1 MALTVSMPQ
10 LGESVTEGT
19 IARWLKKPG
28 EPVARY
34 ESIAEVA
41 SDKVN
46 AEIPAPSD
54 GIFGEIIA
62 VEGSVVS
69 VGQPICTIEQGAGAS
84 PEVPAAAPAAPAAA
98 PVAAVEA
105 PLAAAAP
112 DSAASGP
119 AVAGT
124 GLAVEPA
131 TAPASVPVA
140 AAPAPATAPLA
151 PAVAATAPPAPAI
164 SPAASPAT
172 DANGAAHQHVTP
184 AVRMLAREQSVD
196 LSLIQG
202 SGIGGRVTKKDVLDH
217 VQRRDEA
224 ARAAGPLVPAA
235 PAIGS
240 TSPSPAPA
248 GFAPASAAAPVAA
261 AVPAAATAPPSPSAS
276 AEEGDQLLPM
286 TSVRRAIADHM
297 VRSRQT
303 SPHAWLM
310 VEVDMSR
317 VVRLREAGKAA
328 FRERYGISLTYLPFV
343 ARAVVEALRRRPS
356 LNAQWSEAGLVL
368 KHDINLGI
376 AVALEENLVVPV
388 LRNADRL
395 SIAGL
400 AQAMADLGNRARA
413 NRLKLDE
420 IQGGTFTLNNTGAL
434 GTVMTQ
440 AIINQPQ
447 AAILTM
453 DAVVKRAVVVDDM
466 IAIRPIMNLGLSFDH
481 RINDG
486 LQAARFLQDVREQL
500 EGLDEGATLL

>member
-1 MALTVSMPQ
+1 MPQ

-19 IARWLKKPG
+19 IARWLKQPG

-46 AEIPAPSD
+46 AEIPAPAD
-54 GIFGEIIA
+54 GTFGEVIA
-62 VEGSVVS
+62 PEGSVVS

-84 PEVPAAAPAAPAAA
+84 AEV
-98 PVAAVEA
+98 
-105 PLAAAAP
+105 
-112 DSAASGP
+112 
-119 AVAGT
+119 
-124 GLAVEPA
+124 PA
-131 TAPASVPVA
+131 TAPVAPVA
-140 AAPAPATAPLA
+140 EQPAAPVREAAFETVPAVREAAPAPAALASA
-151 PAVAATAPPAPAI
+151 PATFPVAPAASPAPAAEPVPSAPAI
-164 SPAASPAT
+164 SPVATAAAAD

-184 AVRMLAREQSVD
+184 AVRMLAREQDVD

-224 ARAAGPLVPAA
+224 ARAAGPAPSAA
-235 PAIGS
+235 PAVALA
-240 TSPSPAPA
+240 PQYPAP
-248 GFAPASAAAPVAA
+248 SAAPVGLIPAAA
-261 AVPAAATAPPSPSAS
+261 AVPAAPAAALTSLSATA
-276 AEEGDQLLPM
+276 EDGDQLLPM
-286 TSVRRAIADHM
+286 TSVRRAIAEHM

-343 ARAVVEALRRRPS
+343 ARAVVEALRRRPTF
-356 LNAQWSEAGLVL
+356 NAQWSEAGLVL

-434 GTVMTQ
+434 GAVMTQ

-466 IAIRPIMNLGLSFDH
+466 IAIRPIMNLGMSFDH
-481 RINDG
+481 RLNDG

-500 EGLDEGATLL
+500 EGLDEGAILL

>member
-19 IARWLKKPG
+19 IARWLKQPG

-46 AEIPAPSD
+46 AEIPAPAD
-54 GIFGEIIA
+54 GTFGEVIA
-62 VEGSVVS
+62 PEGSVVS

-84 PEVPAAAPAAPAAA
+84 AEVAATAPAAPVAEQPAAPVRAAAFEAVPAVREAAPAPVAVASAPATSPVAPAAAPAAE
-98 PVAAVEA
+98 PV
-105 PLAAAAP
+105 P
-112 DSAASGP
+112 S
-119 AVAGT
+119 
-124 GLAVEPA
+124 
-131 TAPASVPVA
+131 
-140 AAPAPATAPLA
+140 
-151 PAVAATAPPAPAI
+151 APAI
-164 SPAASPAT
+164 SPVATAAAD

-184 AVRMLAREQSVD
+184 AVRMLAREQDVD

-224 ARAAGPLVPAA
+224 ARAAGPAPLVALA
-235 PAIGS
+235 PAL
-240 TSPSPAPA
+240 
-248 GFAPASAAAPVAA
+248 
-261 AVPAAATAPPSPSAS
+261 SAS

-317 VVRLREAGKAA
+317 VVRLREAGKVA

-343 ARAVVEALRRRPS
+343 ARAVVEALRRRPTF
-356 LNAQWSEAGLVL
+356 NAQWSEAGLVL

-434 GTVMTQ
+434 GAVMTQ

-466 IAIRPIMNLGLSFDH
+466 IAIRPIMNLGMSFDH
-481 RINDG
+481 RLNDG

>member
-1 MALTVSMPQ
+1 
-10 LGESVTEGT
+10 
-19 IARWLKKPG
+19 
-28 EPVARY
+28 VA
-34 ESIAEVA
+34 
-41 SDKVN
+41 
-46 AEIPAPSD
+46 
-54 GIFGEIIA
+54 
-62 VEGSVVS
+62 
-69 VGQPICTIEQGAGAS
+69 T
-84 PEVPAAAPAAPAAA
+84 AAA
-98 PVAAVEA
+98 
-105 PLAAAAP
+105 
-112 DSAASGP
+112 D
-119 AVAGT
+119 
-124 GLAVEPA
+124 
-131 TAPASVPVA
+131 
-140 AAPAPATAPLA
+140 
-151 PAVAATAPPAPAI
+151 
-164 SPAASPAT
+164 

-184 AVRMLAREQSVD
+184 AVRMLAREQDVD

-224 ARAAGPLVPAA
+224 ARAAGPAPSAAPAVALSSQYPVPSAAPVGLAPAAASVPAA
-235 PAIGS
+235 PAAAL
-240 TSPSPAPA
+240 TSL
-248 GFAPASAAAPVAA
+248 
-261 AVPAAATAPPSPSAS
+261 SAS

-310 VEVDMSR
+310 VEVGMSR
-317 VVRLREAGKAA
+317 VVRLREAGKVA

-343 ARAVVEALRRRPS
+343 ARAVVEALRRRPTF
-356 LNAQWSEAGLVL
+356 NAQWSEAGLVL

-434 GTVMTQ
+434 GAVMTQ

-466 IAIRPIMNLGLSFDH
+466 IAIRPIMNLGMSFDH
-481 RINDG
+481 RLNDG

>member
-19 IARWLKKPG
+19 IARWLKQPG

-46 AEIPAPSD
+46 AEIPAPAD
-54 GIFGEIIA
+54 GTFGEIIA
-62 VEGSVVS
+62 AEGSVVS
-69 VGQPICTIEQGAGAS
+69 VGQPICTIEQGAAAS
-84 PEVPAAAPAAPAAA
+84 ATAPAAAPAAPAAEQPAVSVPAVAIEAA
-98 PVAAVEA
+98 PAVREA
-105 PLAAAAP
+105 RPAAAP
-112 DSAASGP
+112 A
-119 AVAGT
+119 
-124 GLAVEPA
+124 
-131 TAPASVPVA
+131 PVA
-140 AAPAPATAPLA
+140 AAPAPTTAPLA
-151 PAVAATAPPAPAI
+151 PGAAAPAPSVPAI
-164 SPAASPAT
+164 SPAATAVA
-172 DANGAAHQHVTP
+172 DADGAAHQHVTP
-184 AVRMLAREQSVD
+184 AVRMLAREQGVD
-196 LSLIQG
+196 LSLIEG

-224 ARAAGPLVPAA
+224 ARAAGPAPSGAAAVALSSQDPA
-235 PAIGS
+235 
-240 TSPSPAPA
+240 PAPA
-248 GFAPASAAAPVAA
+248 GLAPAPAAPAPVAA
-261 AVPAAATAPPSPSAS
+261 AVPAAPAALPSLSAS

-286 TSVRRAIADHM
+286 TSVRRAIAEHM

-343 ARAVVEALRRRPS
+343 ARAVVEALRRRPTF
-356 LNAQWSEAGLVL
+356 NAQWSEAGLML
-368 KHDINLGI
+368 KHDIHLGI

-434 GTVMTQ
+434 GAVMTQ

-481 RINDG
+481 RLNDG

-500 EGLDEGATLL
+500 EGLDESATLL

>member
-19 IARWLKKPG
+19 IVRWLKQPG

-46 AEIPAPSD
+46 AEIPAPAD
-54 GIFGEIIA
+54 GTFGEIIA
-62 VEGSVVS
+62 AEGSVVS
-69 VGQPICTIEQGAGAS
+69 VGQPICTIEQGAGAAA
-84 PEVPAAAPAAPAAA
+84 EVPAAAPAAPAAVQPAA
-98 PVAAVEA
+98 PVPAAAEAAPAVLEATPA
-105 PLAAAAP
+105 PLA
-112 DSAASGP
+112 
-119 AVAGT
+119 
-124 GLAVEPA
+124 E
-131 TAPASVPVA
+131 
-140 AAPAPATAPLA
+140 A
-151 PAVAATAPPAPAI
+151 PAVRAPEPVVERSTAA
-164 SPAASPAT
+164 AA

-184 AVRMLAREQSVD
+184 AVRMLAREQDVD
-196 LSLIQG
+196 LSLIPG

-224 ARAAGPLVPAA
+224 ARAAGPAPLVALAPAPSAQSAA
-235 PAIGS
+235 PAPAAL
-240 TSPSPAPA
+240 TPAPA
-248 GFAPASAAAPVAA
+248 AVSPAPVAA
-261 AVPAAATAPPSPSAS
+261 LPSLSAS

-286 TSVRRAIADHM
+286 TSVRRAIAEHM

-328 FRERYGISLTYLPFV
+328 FRERYGISLTYLPLV

-400 AQAMADLGNRARA
+400 AQAMADLGNRARS

-434 GTVMTQ
+434 GAVMTQ

-466 IAIRPIMNLGLSFDH
+466 IAIRPIMNLGMSFDH
-481 RINDG
+481 RLNDG
-486 LQAARFLQDVREQL
+486 LQAARFLQDIREQL

>member
-19 IARWLKKPG
+19 IARWLKQPG

-46 AEIPAPSD
+46 AEIPAPAD
-54 GIFGEIIA
+54 GTFGEIIA
-62 VEGSVVS
+62 AEGSVVS
-69 VGQPICTIEQGAGAS
+69 VGQPICTIEQGAAAS
-84 PEVPAAAPAAPAAA
+84 AEQPAVSAPEVAIEAAPAVREAPPAAAPAPVAVAPAPAAA
-98 PVAAVEA
+98 PLA
-105 PLAAAAP
+105 P
-112 DSAASGP
+112 G
-119 AVAGT
+119 
-124 GLAVEPA
+124 A
-131 TAPASVPVA
+131 TAPAPSV
-140 AAPAPATAPLA
+140 
-151 PAVAATAPPAPAI
+151 PAI
-164 SPAASPAT
+164 SPAAPAVA
-172 DANGAAHQHVTP
+172 DADGAAHQHVTP
-184 AVRMLAREQSVD
+184 AVRMLAREQGVD
-196 LSLIQG
+196 LSLIEG

-224 ARAAGPLVPAA
+224 ARAAEPAPSGAAAVALSSQYPAPTPAGLAPAPAA
-235 PAIGS
+235 P
-240 TSPSPAPA
+240 
-248 GFAPASAAAPVAA
+248 APVAA
-261 AVPAAATAPPSPSAS
+261 AVPGAPAALPSLSAS

-286 TSVRRAIADHM
+286 TSVRRAIAEHM

-343 ARAVVEALRRRPS
+343 ARAVVEALRRRPT

-368 KHDINLGI
+368 KHDIHLGI

-434 GTVMTQ
+434 GAVMTQ

-481 RINDG
+481 RLNDG

>member
-1 MALTVSMPQ
+1 
-10 LGESVTEGT
+10 
-19 IARWLKKPG
+19 
-28 EPVARY
+28 
-34 ESIAEVA
+34 VA

-46 AEIPAPSD
+46 AEIPAPAD
-54 GIFGEIIA
+54 GTFGEIIA
-62 VEGSVVS
+62 AEGSVVS

-84 PEVPAAAPAAPAAA
+84 PEVPAAAPAAPADEQ
-98 PVAAVEA
+98 PVVAVPAIAVEA
-105 PLAAAAP
+105 APALREVPPAAAP
-112 DSAASGP
+112 A
-119 AVAGT
+119 
-124 GLAVEPA
+124 
-131 TAPASVPVA
+131 PVA
-140 AAPAPATAPLA
+140 AAPAPLA
-151 PAVAATAPPAPAI
+151 PAAGASAPSAPAI
-164 SPAASPAT
+164 SPAASAAT
-172 DANGAAHQHVTP
+172 DTNGAAHQHVTP
-184 AVRMLAREQSVD
+184 AVRMLAREQGVA

-224 ARAAGPLVPAA
+224 ARAAGPAVSAAPAIAPTPPYPTPAPSGFAPAPAA
-235 PAIGS
+235 PA
-240 TSPSPAPA
+240 PE
-248 GFAPASAAAPVAA
+248 AA
-261 AVPAAATAPPSPSAS
+261 AVPAAATPLPSLSAS

-286 TSVRRAIADHM
+286 TSVRRAIAEHM

-303 SPHAWLM
+303 SPHAWVM

-343 ARAVVEALRRRPS
+343 ARAVVEALRRRPT

-368 KHDINLGI
+368 KHDIHLGI

-434 GTVMTQ
+434 GAVMTQ

-481 RINDG
+481 RLNDG
-486 LQAARFLQDVREQL
+486 LQAARFLQDIREQL